1 MRKRMILSICLLLL
15 GIFIYFIFNGQ
26 FLIKDG
32 LITSFIR
39 NYVPDILWTL
49 SFYFASIN
57 FSKKIV
63 KNYIPFTALYV
74 FLLALLF
81 ELLQLVHIING
92 TFDIFDIIIYFI
104 SICIASLIEKIYWRE
119 KI

>member
-1 MRKRMILSICLLLL
+1 MCKRMILSIGLLLL
-15 GIFIYFIFNGQ
+15 GILIYFLFNGQ
-26 FLIKDG
+26 FLVKDG

-39 NYVPDILWTL
+39 NYIPDILWTL

-57 FSKKIV
+57 FAQKIT
-63 KNYIPFTALYV
+63 KRYMIFTALYV
-74 FLLALLF
+74 FLLALFF
-81 ELLQLVHIING
+81 ELLQLVHVING

-104 SICIASLIEKIYWRE
+104 SICIASLIEKIYWRG